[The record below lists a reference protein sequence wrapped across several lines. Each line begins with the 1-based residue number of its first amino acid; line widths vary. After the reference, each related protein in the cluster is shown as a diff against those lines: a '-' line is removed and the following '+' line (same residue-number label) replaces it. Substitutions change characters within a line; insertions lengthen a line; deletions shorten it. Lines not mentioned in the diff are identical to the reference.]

1 LMYRILFEIVTKS
14 CIAHG
19 GLLASFLGKKV
30 STNLGAIQYHSGSC
44 GDCEVK
50 VCKVYDGRDM

>member
-1 LMYRILFEIVTKS
+1 MD
-14 CIAHG
+14 
-19 GLLASFLGKKV
+19 GLVLW
-30 STNLGAIQYHSGSC
+30 QYHSGSC

>member
-1 LMYRILFEIVTKS
+1 MHRILFEIVTKS

-30 STNLGAIQYHSGSC
+30 STNLGAIQGAIQV
-44 GDCEVK
+44 DKRLQIRIV
-50 VCKVYDGRDM
+50 